1 MANVATF
8 DTLYTYILLDKLPT
22 PVEQESTLYIYGIMG
37 FIQLLSGDYMLTI
50 TEREVVGS
58 IKGKS
63 IYRIGAFQILP
74 LARHL
79 DALSEEEVR

>member
-1 MANVATF
+1 
-8 DTLYTYILLDKLPT
+8 
-22 PVEQESTLYIYGIMG
+22 MG

-58 IKGKS
+58 IKGKN